1 MTDLA
6 QVEPTISM
14 LQDALVRYLISRGNK
29 TSEKPAAATTTLFD
43 LRSVFFGL
51 ADNDKDSAKS
61 VHANPDAADKNVY
74 VSLVISVLIPSRTEA
89 AAAYKEKQAEALVM
103 YHLRKYA
110 ASLNAV
116 LCFVRTEEPVE
127 EGKAID
133 ALSIHQLS
141 HVWHQLAKGE
151 EGWKQ
156 FDTTTTTASEE
167 TEETPA
173 DTPPAETVM
182 GVYGPGSHQEDL
194 IESVLLRNAHF
205 PGQWDASNDSLWVA
219 LPSATDDAT
228 ANAAADAP
236 ADGDE
241 SWLRELR
248 SSVTSEAVKTPPA
261 TAKGDSA
268 ADTAKTPNDAELSS
282 FFDSLL
288 KP

>member
-1 MTDLA
+1 MGLFATLTSSAVEAGKARSSNQVPCIVQLYSKSPILVGSSAKSRKFSILSYEAAHVGALAEAGGGALLSSKQEHVEPNLGVWNFRVTKSQSGQKGITDDVFGSLPSVESPCFCMSVDMTDLA

-141 HVWHQLAKGE
+141 HVWHQLAK
-151 EGWKQ
+151 
-156 FDTTTTTASEE
+156 
-167 TEETPA
+167 
-173 DTPPAETVM
+173 
-182 GVYGPGSHQEDL
+182 
-194 IESVLLRNAHF
+194 
-205 PGQWDASNDSLWVA
+205 
-219 LPSATDDAT
+219 
-228 ANAAADAP
+228 
-236 ADGDE
+236 
-241 SWLRELR
+241 
-248 SSVTSEAVKTPPA
+248 
-261 TAKGDSA
+261 
-268 ADTAKTPNDAELSS
+268 
-282 FFDSLL
+282 
-288 KP
+288 